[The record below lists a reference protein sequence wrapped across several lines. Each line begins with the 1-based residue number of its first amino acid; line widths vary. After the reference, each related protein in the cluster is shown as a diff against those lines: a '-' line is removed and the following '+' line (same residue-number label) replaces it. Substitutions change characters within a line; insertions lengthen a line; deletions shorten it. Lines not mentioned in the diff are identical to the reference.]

1 MKPITNIN
9 LECIPEKEYIS
20 PEFKI
25 SPISESNGLFI
36 YETSDPSVFTVD
48 QDGVVTITGPGKAY
62 LLVQQL
68 ESENFS
74 ANQIE
79 RLIVVNK
86 SKPSISFVG
95 PSSLALDQTNT
106 SLKIL
111 KIETV
116 SGLIN
121 DVFSTN
127 ENVLKINQVSEGQ
140 YELIP
145 QSFGQVSITASTKNN
160 YYFEQTF
167 ANFNI
172 VVEKTF
178 NDSPIVLNINTF
190 QPAFKHDGIKEID
203 ILTSNSNITPTN
215 NNIEIAVQQ
224 LSPGYEYDIPI
235 LNLNAQNFIN
245 SIENFDRE
253 IIFCTENYLDF
264 SIEWNYNSNTVYEFF
279 PYESLQDT
287 TPRINIFRSDGKY
300 VNYISGGF
308 IFLKIPKDSSP
319 GDPNAF
325 TYIKYGNRNAGIQ
338 NFRLPSGDAA
348 QSPSLY
354 YGVEFTTRDDLLPDI
369 LVPSLGSWIVTT
381 PTVGETKYQY
391 LFTGNYTKDIYIRFP
406 RP

>member
-25 SPISESNGLFI
+25 SLSSESNGLFI

-48 QDGVVTITGPGKAY
+48 QDGIVTITGPGKAY
-62 LLVQQL
+62 LFVQQL
-68 ESENFS
+68 ESENFGP
-74 ANQIE
+74 NQIE

-106 SLKIL
+106 SFKIL

-127 ENVLKINQVSEGQ
+127 EDVLKINQLSEDQ

-145 QSFGQVSITASTKNN
+145 QSFGNVSITVSTKNN

-167 ANFNI
+167 ANFNV

-215 NNIEIAVQQ
+215 NNVDLTFQQ
-224 LSPGYEYDIPI
+224 PSLGYKYDIPI
-235 LNLNAQNFIN
+235 LNLNAQNFIK
-245 SIENFDRE
+245 SIENFDKE
-253 IIFCTENYLDF
+253 IISCIENYLDF
-264 SIEWNYNSNTVYEFF
+264 NIEWNYNSNTVYEFF
-279 PYESLQDT
+279 PYESLQNT
-287 TPRINIFRSDGKY
+287 IPRINIFRSDDKY
-300 VNYISGGF
+300 INYISGGF
-308 IFLKIPKDSSP
+308 IFLKIPKDSNAE
-319 GDPNAF
+319 DPDAF
-325 TYIKYGNRNAGIQ
+325 TYIKYGNRNAGVQ
-338 NFRLPSGDAA
+338 NFRVPSG
-348 QSPSLY
+348 STGLY
-354 YGVEFTTRDDLLPDI
+354 YGVEFITRDDLLPDT
-369 LVPSLGSWIVTT
+369 LVPSLGSWTVTT

-391 LFTGNYTKDIYIRFP
+391 LFTGNYTKDIYIGFP